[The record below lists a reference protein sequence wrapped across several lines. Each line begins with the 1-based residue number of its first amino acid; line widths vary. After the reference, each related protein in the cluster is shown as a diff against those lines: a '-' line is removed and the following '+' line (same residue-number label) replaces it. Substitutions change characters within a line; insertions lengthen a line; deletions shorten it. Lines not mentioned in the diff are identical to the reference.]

1 LINFEAQGIIYI
13 NINMEDDYDTDE
25 FEQAVAAVEEMEN
38 DMAGGQVEEEIESD
52 GEDEGIITQSNPF

>member
-1 LINFEAQGIIYI
+1 
-13 NINMEDDYDTDE
+13 MEDDYDTDE
-25 FEQAVAAVEEMEN
+25 FEQAVAAVEEEMKN

>member
-1 LINFEAQGIIYI
+1 
-13 NINMEDDYDTDE
+13 MEDDYDTDE

-52 GEDEGIITQSNPF
+52 GEDEGIIT